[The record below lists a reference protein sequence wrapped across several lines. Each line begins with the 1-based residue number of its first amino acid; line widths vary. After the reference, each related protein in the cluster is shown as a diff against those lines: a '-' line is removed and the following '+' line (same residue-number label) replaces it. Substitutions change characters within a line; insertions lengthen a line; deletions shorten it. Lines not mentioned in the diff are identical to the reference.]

1 MPARLWWWCCWFSD
15 VLGSAFSLLQ
25 SSFVAQLL
33 DMLPVS
39 MDPRAA
45 LARNPDQWRVQEA
58 VFVCLQA
65 VSREAGDLLNTGA
78 PEVRPVAVAVA
89 VAVVAVCC
97 VAVCCGCGS
106 CGGCVLCAVGVAVL
120 CGCEYS
126 DACSTPPTHFFF
138 PRPCAMVVLVAL
150 MHTAPT

>member
-1 MPARLWWWCCWFSD
+1 MPALLWWWCCWFSD

-78 PEVRPVAVAVA
+78 PEVRMSKNEPAQ
-89 VAVVAVCC
+89 
-97 VAVCCGCGS
+97 
-106 CGGCVLCAVGVAVL
+106 VGVGFFSLPLGKTIV
-120 CGCEYS
+120 
-126 DACSTPPTHFFF
+126 TPDLIKFLSLAFGF
-138 PRPCAMVVLVAL
+138 
-150 MHTAPT
+150 